1 MTGRRGVAMAV
12 LIVLA
17 LVAVSWPLN
26 ILDVRARAPFASVAS
41 AFSPAPASPG
51 YRWSHNGLDVD
62 GAELA
67 TFHPPDHCS
76 SWRSATML
84 FLGWPIGTK
93 AATFAQARYY
103 LRDPEGVIGAEFRD
117 GLVRNATLPKDA
129 APTGYQL
136 GPIQVFLSPS
146 DQDQAVY
153 VVAPSGAERW
163 PRVVDPTRGICM

>member
-1 MTGRRGVAMAV
+1 MTGGRVTIAAV
-12 LIVLA
+12 IALA

-26 ILDVRARAPFASVAS
+26 LLDVRARAPFASVAS
-41 AFSPAPASPG
+41 AFEQAPGSPG
-51 YRWSHNGLDVD
+51 YRWSRGGRDVD

-67 TFHPPDHCS
+67 TFRPPDHCS
-76 SWRSATML
+76 SWRSATMM
-84 FLGWPIGTK
+84 FIGWPIGTK

-103 LRDPEGVIGAEFRD
+103 LRDPEGVIGADFRD
-117 GLVRNATLPKDA
+117 GLVRGATLPKDA

-163 PRVVDPTRGICM
+163 PRVVDPIRGLCI